1 MEILKNFEQNVEN
14 YVGAVKTRF
23 ISVNGAQTELDS
35 KVADN
40 QSDIDTLDASFKAY
54 VEDHDAAHY
63 QLGRDAENVDASIAE
78 IKSNLGE
85 LDLKIVEKV
94 AEQAESAT
102 GEFTKI
108 RAEFKAADASI
119 REEMSQ
125 MDADLRDYAMTETG
139 VQFVA
144 LINRID
150 TSFQEVRTDISTFEN
165 NVNTWQT
172 EHEND
177 YQALVDKD
185 AAHDASISALES
197 AVGEINTDYDAL
209 VAEDAAIRADIS
221 IIDASIRNDLGINF
235 GVQLSALINKIDT
248 SFQEAH
254 ADISTLESNV
264 NAWQSNHETEYQA
277 LVDSIGTSAD
287 TSVAS
292 TVYGKMAKM
301 DADLRYYVGVQTG
314 VNFSALIGKIDSSF
328 QATNFDIST
337 LESNVNTWQ
346 TDHESDY
353 QALVDNIGTSADTS
367 VATTVYGKIAEI
379 MQIIEDNELICAQA
393 FAAIDA
399 RLTAA
404 GI

>member
-78 IKSNLGE
+78 LKSNIGV
-85 LDLKIVEKV
+85 LDKKIADKIE
-94 AEQAESAT
+94 EQAESAT

-108 RAEFKAADASI
+108 RSEFQAADASI

-125 MDADLRDYAMTETG
+125 MDADLRDYAMTATG

-177 YQALVDKD
+177 YQALV
-185 AAHDASISALES
+185 
-197 AVGEINTDYDAL
+197 
-209 VAEDAAIRADIS
+209 AEDAAIRNDIS
-221 IIDASIRNDLGINF
+221 IIDASIRNDLGVNI
-235 GVQLSALINKIDT
+235 GVQFVALTNAIDT
-248 SFQEAH
+248 SFQAVYS
-254 ADISTLESNV
+254 DISTLESNV
-264 NAWQSNHETEYQA
+264 NTWQLNHETEYHALVDKDAAHDASLSALETNVTALDTSLNAWITNHESEYQA
-277 LVDSIGTSAD
+277 LVAEDASVHEEIERNCKQYALTTTS
-287 TSVAS
+287 TYFGGLNSSV
-292 TVYGKMAKM
+292 G
-301 DADLRYYVGVQTG
+301 DAINAVR
-314 VNFSALIGKIDSSF
+314 A
-328 QATNFDIST
+328 DIST

-353 QALVDNIGTSADTS
+353 QALVDNIGTTADTS
-367 VATTVYGKIAEI
+367 VASTVYGKIAEI

-393 FAAIDA
+393 FAALDA